1 MDNKTKGNWIKAFMV
16 PVVAFLLVLPL
27 AVQSPQAAAGPAL
40 QEATATIATD
50 ASTPTAG
57 TTDTT
62 TQPTAVAT
70 TTQSQGND
78 FPWWILLLPLAA
90 LLLIPLFL
98 RRPKTEV
105 VTTRTVDTTPRPT
118 TTSSTSTR
126 TTVTPT
132 RTEDRHND
140 HEHS

>member
-1 MDNKTKGNWIKAFMV
+1 MVNQIKANWVKALMV

-27 AVQSPQAAAGPAL
+27 ALQSPQAAAGPVL
-40 QEATATIATD
+40 QEATATVATD
-50 ASTPTAG
+50 AATPTVG

-70 TTQSQGND
+70 TTQNRGND

-90 LLLIPLFL
+90 LILIPLL
-98 RRPKTEV
+98 MRRPKTEV
-105 VTTRTVDTTPRPT
+105 VTTRTVDTTSRPT